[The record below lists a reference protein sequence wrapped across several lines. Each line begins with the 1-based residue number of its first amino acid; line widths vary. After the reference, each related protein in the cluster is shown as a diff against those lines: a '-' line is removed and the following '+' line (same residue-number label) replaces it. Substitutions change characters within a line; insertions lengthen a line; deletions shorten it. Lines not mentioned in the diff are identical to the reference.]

1 MGKSFQTELD
11 FRSGQTF
18 QPQSSELA
26 TLLDLPEHG
35 FRLNRAPASVSQP
48 LLTGQKLTCPRLVI
62 IKGVVNLYLSVP
74 F

>member
-1 MGKSFQTELD
+1 MGKCFKTELD

-26 TLLDLPEHG
+26 AFLDLPEHG
-35 FRLNRAPASVSQP
+35 FRLDRAVASVFQP
-48 LLTGQKLTCPRLVI
+48 LLAGQELTCPRLVI
-62 IKGVVNLYLSVP
+62 IKGMVNLYLSVP